1 MGRAGACG
9 PCVRRACVRGGRG
22 HGAVAAPSSEQPAPE
37 RNHHVRAWRP
47 GRQRTTLEVLLVEV
61 LLHLLAGA
69 GIDDALAHL
78 GGSLHQGHADGA
90 QLPARREER
99 HHLRF
104 CECAR
109 RRGRERVSVSGRLAR
124 EARRSGIV
132 HRAVAVEGG
141 MVRRSAAR
149 SQRPGAR
156 AHPCS
161 SVACGSTAAQTTNKS
176 WRSSVERS
184 LRARLSEVNPQH
196 TSAPLLA
203 RAKQHHGVGLGGE
216 ARAGS
221 LAMRKFHTPRRSG

>member
-156 AHPCS
+156 A
-161 SVACGSTAAQTTNKS
+161 
-176 WRSSVERS
+176 R
-184 LRARLSEVNPQH
+184 
-196 TSAPLLA
+196 APLLFGGMRLDCCSDHQQVVEKFRREKFA
-203 RAKQHHGVGLGGE
+203 RAPVGSEPPAHQRSAISTRKAAPRRGVGG
-216 ARAGS
+216 
-221 LAMRKFHTPRRSG
+221 